1 MTNNSEQSET
11 IHVRF
16 VQEIGNV
23 LRTSYNE
30 RYTITMI
37 KFLPSLTESLQQ
49 WTDILSNYPSYP
61 RTQTKVHRYGIRG
74 LEYTM
79 KIHNYKDDEKS
90 FQ

>member
-49 WTDILSNYPSYP
+49 
-61 RTQTKVHRYGIRG
+61 
-74 LEYTM
+74 
-79 KIHNYKDDEKS
+79 
-90 FQ
+90 